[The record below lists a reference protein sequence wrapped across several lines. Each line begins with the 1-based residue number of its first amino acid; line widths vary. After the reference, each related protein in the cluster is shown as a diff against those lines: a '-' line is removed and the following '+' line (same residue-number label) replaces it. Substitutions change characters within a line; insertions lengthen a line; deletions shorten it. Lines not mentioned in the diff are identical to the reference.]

1 MRAVLYSSITLGSR
15 IVSLSKAG
23 VPLDPGATYSVTVNS
38 FLAGGGDGFTVL
50 TQGTSRVVG
59 PVDLDALVS
68 YVEARGTVSAALE
81 GRFKTQ

>member
-1 MRAVLYSSITLGSR
+1 MAATAMR
-15 IVSLSKAG
+15 
-23 VPLDPGATYSVTVNS
+23 PPS
-38 FLAGGGDGFTVL
+38 FLL